1 MGTDHHNVEFW
12 FSSCLFCPKGVHT
25 FALNNFFMSNKLEA
39 NKRERKKK
47 VNACVAFHQMAEHG
61 RNELQQLGS
70 KKGEK
75 QKQVVYAQQYYTDCR

>member
-1 MGTDHHNVEFW
+1 MWNFGLVRVCFVQKECIRLHYIIFL
-12 FSSCLFCPKGVHT
+12 CLTTWKLIKG
-25 FALNNFFMSNKLEA
+25 
-39 NKRERKKK
+39 REKKK

-70 KKGEK
+70 KKGGK